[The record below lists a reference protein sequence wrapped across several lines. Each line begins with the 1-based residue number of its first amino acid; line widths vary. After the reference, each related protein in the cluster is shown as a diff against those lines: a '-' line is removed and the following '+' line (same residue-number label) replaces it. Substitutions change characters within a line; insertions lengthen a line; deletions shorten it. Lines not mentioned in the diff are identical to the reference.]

1 MNFDIHFFRL
11 QGIFG
16 DEGRTT
22 IQVIIRTVMSIK
34 VCMILEILPNSF
46 EMAKGI
52 LKDHMDSH
60 MGVKGFL
67 SFSTKEKKNNTK

>member
-1 MNFDIHFFRL
+1 
-11 QGIFG
+11 
-16 DEGRTT
+16 
-22 IQVIIRTVMSIK
+22 MSIK